1 MTVYVIARVQAKAEH
16 RGEVETELRRMV
28 AATRAEPGCLRYDL
42 FADQDGGAGFSLFEA
57 YTGAAALDAHRD
69 SAHYQAY
76 RGRTGDW
83 LAAPTEVQ
91 VLDGLDVAPFV

>member
-16 RGEVETELRRMV
+16 RAELEAELRRMV

-42 FADQDGGAGFSLFEA
+42 LADQDGGAGFSLFEA
-57 YTGAAALDAHRD
+57 YRDTQALEAHRD

-91 VLDGLDVAPFV
+91 VLGGLDVAPFG

>member
-57 YTGAAALDAHRD
+57 YTDAAALDAHRD

>member
-1 MTVYVIARVQAKAEH
+1 MTIYLIARVQAKAEH
-16 RGEVETELRRMV
+16 RAEVESELRRMV
-28 AATRAEPGCLRYDL
+28 AASRAEPGCLRYDL
-42 FADQDGGAGFSLFEA
+42 FADQDGGAGFSLVEA
-57 YTGAAALDAHRD
+57 YRDVAAVEAHRG

-91 VLDGLDVAPFV
+91 VLSGVDVAPFA

>member
-1 MTVYVIARVQAKAEH
+1 MTVYVIARVQAKAAH
-16 RGEVETELRRMV
+16 RAEVEAELRRMV

-42 FADQDGGAGFSLFEA
+42 FADPDGGAGFSLFEA
-57 YTGAAALDAHRD
+57 YTDAAALEAHRD

-83 LAAPTEVQ
+83 LAAPTQVQ
-91 VLDGLDVAPFV
+91 VLSGLDVAPCA